1 MKDPFAA
8 LGLTGQA
15 GLTDDDVRAAWR
27 RVAAATHPDRAD
39 GGDPAAFAAAAA
51 ASSELRTGFGRHEAL
66 ADLRA
71 PARRPPVL
79 LSRLAFRL
87 LIAVAAGVVIV
98 LVAGWQPAT
107 PALLVGLATWLVR
120 SSARLGAR
128 GLRPRR
134 VGDPVRPGA
143 DVERG
148 RDPGQGQR
156 EDLV

>member
-1 MKDPFAA
+1 MTDPFAA
-8 LGLTGQA
+8 LGLSGQPE
-15 GLTDDDVRAAWR
+15 LTDDDIRAAWR

-39 GGDPAAFAAAAA
+39 GGDPEAFAAAAA
-51 ASSELRTGFGRHEAL
+51 AYSELRTGFGRNEAL

-71 PARRPPVL
+71 PARRPPVVL
-79 LSRLAFRL
+79 GRLAWRL
-87 LIAVAAGVVIV
+87 PVAVAAGVVIV
-98 LVAGWQPAT
+98 LIAGWQPAT

-128 GLRPRR
+128 GLRPVR
-134 VGDPVRPGA
+134 VGDPGRPGA